1 MNIMSYTFT
10 AEESLLL
17 KTIAVLIASHMD
29 DTEDGDRKLL
39 ETVMCGCAVKF
50 GEFKKLPEGSDYSE
64 QEWSQDIVLKGLN
77 FGEMYKRT
85 GSAASCIMGDAD
97 EAGRS

>member
-1 MNIMSYTFT
+1 MNIVAYTLT

-17 KTIAVLIASHMD
+17 KTIAVLIASRMD
-29 DTEDGDRKLL
+29 DTKDGDSKLL
-39 ETVMCGCAVKF
+39 ETVLCGLVAKF

-64 QEWSQDIVLKGLN
+64 MEWSQDIVLKGLN

-85 GSAASCIMGDAD
+85 GNAASCMMGSVDD
-97 EAGRS
+97 SND